1 MSTRIDRGPRRWPL
15 ALRVVSLSLVALA
28 ASCGDDSSSPATS
41 GTAVSGNAPEEFGLT
56 LAELAERIEST
67 ERLIAKCMTDAGFQY
82 VAVDFVSVKQ
92 AMDSDQS
99 AVGISNEEFVKQFG
113 LGVTTQF
120 DKPIVVFGA
129 GPENTAYLAGL
140 PAADQVA
147 YRRGL
152 WGETP
157 DWNHAR
163 ALEEEDFS
171 ETGGCTL
178 AAAEQTYTET
188 EVGGAYVNPVDKR
201 LEQDPR
207 MVAALGAWSECMNA
221 DGYEYDHPDNVDD
234 DLRERLAAITLGQD
248 PKTLTGPALDALTEL
263 QGEELA
269 IAGVYLGC
277 EEEHIV
283 PVEEA
288 IEAELYGAPQ
298 A

>member
-1 MSTRIDRGPRRWPL
+1 MSTRTDHTPRRWPL
-15 ALRVVSLSLVALA
+15 ALGITSFMAMM
-28 ASCGDDSSSPATS
+28 ASCGSNSPSSATPDSAAAP
-41 GTAVSGNAPEEFGLT
+41 VAPEEFGLT
-56 LAELAERIEST
+56 LAELAARIEATESLIST
-67 ERLIAKCMTDAGFQY
+67 CMTDAGFQY
-82 VAVDFVSVKQ
+82 IAVDFVSVKK
-92 AMDSDQS
+92 AMDSDQT

-120 DKPIVVFGA
+120 AKPIVIFGA
-129 GPENTAYLAGL
+129 GPENTAYLDGL
-140 PAADQVA
+140 AAADQVA
-147 YRRGL
+147 FRRAL

-171 ETGGCTL
+171 ETGGCTR
-178 AAAEQTYTET
+178 AAAEQTYTAT
-188 EVGGAYVNPVDKR
+188 EVGGGYINPVDKR

-207 MVAALGAWSECMNA
+207 MVAALGTWSDCMNA
-221 DGYEYDHPDNVDD
+221 EGYKYDHPDHVDD
-234 DLRERLAAITLGQD
+234 DLRERLDAITLGQD
-248 PKTLTGPALDALTEL
+248 PTTLTGPALDALTEL

-269 IAGVYLGC
+269 IASVFLGC

-283 PVEEA
+283 PVEEI